1 MAKTIEELQAALDRE
16 IGYSTSLNRK
26 IDRMREQLQNRITLK
41 EHQDILTRMQRQHEI
56 EMAEIKNRQKSKH
69 NERGAGRKKKA
80 TDQVILR
87 VLELHKTGLSQ
98 ENISRLISDEL
109 GIKISRTTVGEIVRG
124 KH

>member
-16 IGYSTSLNRK
+16 IEYSTSLNRK

-56 EMAEIKNRQKSKH
+56 ELTEIKKQQKPKH

-98 ENISRLISDEL
+98 ENISTLISSEL

>member
-1 MAKTIEELQAALDRE
+1 MAKTMEELQAALDRE
-16 IGYSTSLNRK
+16 IEYSTSLNRK
-26 IDRMREQLQNRITLK
+26 IDRMREQLQNCITLK
-41 EHQDILTRMQRQHEI
+41 EHEDILARMHRQHEM
-56 EMAEIKNRQKSKH
+56 ELTEIKKQQKPKH

-98 ENISRLISDEL
+98 ENISRLISSEL